1 MIPDFVIG
9 GISGV
14 VSRTLTAPLELWKL
28 QRQNRFMPGS
38 TLRAVIRDEGFR
50 HLWKGNGTNCI
61 RVFPQTAINYQVYT
75 LCHEHLFKA
84 VHDGRQRRFASGA
97 FGGAVSMALTYPLE
111 TVRSRLSLQMNS
123 AHYRGLADALKT
135 IPYKDLFRGLRMSIL
150 GFAPF
155 SAISFSTYFTYRE
168 YLDHQSHG
176 ELNSDLIKILAGGG
190 AGITAILVTYPS
202 DLIRRR
208 LQLQNFDKSVPRYTG
223 ILDCV
228 RKVVRLEGVTG
239 LYRGLA
245 ATCVKLFPTI
255 GIQFLVM
262 EKLKTMNYTNTLTE

>member
-75 LCHEHLFKA
+75 LCHEHMFNA

-176 ELNSDLIKILAGGG
+176 ELNSDLAKILAGGG

-208 LQLQNFDKSVPRYTG
+208 LQLQNFNKSVPRYTG

-228 RKVVRLEGVTG
+228 RKVVACEGVTG

-262 EKLKTMNYTNTLTE
+262 ERLRALNSSA